1 MSERDDRLPMHH
13 MLEYARE
20 AVETI
25 RGRSRLELG
34 TNRLLQH
41 TLVHLVE
48 IVGEADTR
56 VSPEGQS
63 RYPEI
68 PWGQAIATR
77 HRIVHGYDTIDYDVV
92 WDTIAEEF
100 PPLVAALEQ
109 ALSGGECR

>member
-13 MLEYARE
+13 MLEHARE

-25 RGRSRLELG
+25 RGRARAELR

-41 TLVHLVE
+41 TLVHLVQ
-48 IVGEADTR
+48 IVGEAATR

-68 PWGQAIATR
+68 PWSLAIATR
-77 HRIVHGYDTIDYDVV
+77 HRMVHGYDIIDYDVV
-92 WDTIAEEF
+92 WETIAGDF
-100 PPLVAALEQ
+100 PPLVAALER
-109 ALSGGECR
+109 ALSGEPT

>member
-1 MSERDDRLPMHH
+1 MSERDARLPMHH
-13 MLEYARE
+13 MPDDARE

-34 TNRLLQH
+34 TNRPLQH
-41 TLVHLVE
+41 TLVHLVQV
-48 IVGEADTR
+48 VGEAVTR

-63 RYPEI
+63 GYPEI

-92 WDTIAEEF
+92 WDTIAEEV
-100 PPLVAALEQ
+100 PPIVAALEQ
-109 ALSGGECR
+109 ALSGGEPH